1 MAFRVSFLLGRILVA
16 TYVFLTA
23 AYCLLAYIPFTY
35 HQVVVGALL
44 PWLSEFARFHSYSYW
59 PAFASAGLT
68 LPWRTRKTRLG
79 SIAFTVVYGAIG
91 ILLSLNPLL
100 LHLGNNSHSLGWC
113 ILSLTPLLWLAALD
127 WTEKSG
133 SLQTADQDSG
143 ETRRLFHAC
152 LLTAFYAWFLWTLS
166 VLLRIGW
173 RAKTGMD
180 PGQWVTAIFASLLF
194 HLLASMAA
202 FLVLNFIQT
211 LAAIVF
217 SSFQRRLLLC
227 AFSMVALL
235 AAVLKVIVFAPI
247 SFFGHWATATA
258 FATAFSVVFFFVGI
272 SARLYCA
279 EEGEI
284 AGPMAFLLYPTSFL
298 QSFSR
303 IGHWIVLVSVS
314 AVVAWLS
321 IAVSLMDWEFMLQ
334 KLLAMVVF
342 AGAFSFFYLTASAP
356 KRGDDDAFVVGSAV
370 LIFLYLGFTA
380 LPSGRRVIDRQKSLS
395 EYSNYDVSYR
405 LASSVLSP
413 PQASSSGSFYSFL
426 LGNTNIPRST
436 HLDPVNIELAGKLA
450 KTAGLKPNIFIFVID
465 SLRRDYLSTYNP
477 AVSFTPNIAAFARE
491 SDVAQNAFTHYTG
504 TGLSEPSIWTGA
516 LMAHQQYI
524 TPFAPMNSLQKLL
537 EFEHYRQFITR
548 DEILTN
554 ILGPSKLITDLDA
567 GRATMNCELC
577 QSLGELEGRI
587 DEVAPAGQPMFAYT
601 QPQNI
606 HVSVINRQGRSVP
619 DGESYPGFDA
629 AYASR
634 VRIMDRCFG
643 NFIQFLKS
651 RGLYENSVV
660 ILTAD
665 HGDSLGEGGRWGH
678 AYHITPEVVRVPL
691 IVHLPTAEKS
701 LRFDPSA
708 STFLTDL
715 TPSLYYLL
723 GHKPIEKSALY
734 GKPLFTDTSEEKKI
748 YLTNSY
754 LVASSYGSVYGLLL
768 NSGHSLYVANA
779 VENADYAYEWGEDS
793 RVSSDPVSPE
803 IRAARQQQIRNDVR
817 EIGRFYGFAGA
828 LQ

>member
-1 MAFRVSFLLGRILVA
+1 MAFRVSFLLARILVV
-16 TYVFLTA
+16 TYVILTA

-44 PWLSEFARFHSYSYW
+44 PWLSAFATFHSYFYW
-59 PAFASAGLT
+59 PAFAAAGLT
-68 LPWRTRKTRLG
+68 LPWHTRKTRLG
-79 SIAFTVVYGAIG
+79 SIAFMVVYGAIG

-100 LHLGNNSHSLGWC
+100 LHLENNLRSLAWC
-113 ILSLTPLLWLAALD
+113 IFSLAPLLWLAALD
-127 WTEKSG
+127 WTAESG
-133 SLQTADQDSG
+133 ILRWAEQPFG

-166 VLLRIGW
+166 VIARTGW
-173 RAKTGMD
+173 RGKTGMD
-180 PGQWVTAIFASLLF
+180 AGQWVTAIFGSLLF

-227 AFSMVALL
+227 AFSMVAML
-235 AAVLKVIVFAPI
+235 AALLKVIVFAPI
-247 SFFGHWATATA
+247 SFFGQWATATA
-258 FATAFSVVFFFVGI
+258 FATAFSMVFSIVGI
-272 SARLYCA
+272 SARLYRA
-279 EEGEI
+279 ESGEI
-284 AGPMAFLLYPTSFL
+284 AGPIAFLLFPASFL
-298 QSFSR
+298 RSFSR
-303 IGHWIVLVSVS
+303 IGQWIVLVAVS
-314 AVVAWLS
+314 AIVAWLS
-321 IAVSLMDWEFMLQ
+321 TAASVMDWEYMLQ
-334 KLLAMVVF
+334 KLLAVVVF
-342 AGAFSFFYLTASAP
+342 AGAFSFFYITAPAP
-356 KRGDDDAFVVGSAV
+356 KRRSGDALVVGATV
-370 LIFLYLGFTA
+370 LIFLYLGFIA
-380 LPSGRRVIDRQKSLS
+380 LPSGRRVIVRQKSLS
-395 EYSNYDVSYR
+395 EYANYDVSFR
-405 LASSVLSP
+405 LASGVLSP
-413 PQASSSGSFYSFL
+413 PRTSDSGLFYSFL

-436 HLDPVNIELAGKLA
+436 HLDPVNIELAGALA
-450 KTAGLKPNIFIFVID
+450 QTAGPKPNIFIFVID

-477 AVSFTPNIAAFARE
+477 GVDFTPNIAAFARE

-504 TGLSEPSIWTGA
+504 TGLSEPSIWTGT
-516 LMAHQQYI
+516 LMLHQQYI

-537 EFEHYRQFITR
+537 EFEQYRQFITR
-548 DEILTN
+548 DEILSN
-554 ILGPSKLITDLDA
+554 ILGPSKLITNLDA

-577 QSLGELEGRI
+577 QSLQELEGRI
-587 DEVAPAGQPMFAYT
+587 AETAPAGRPMFAYT

-606 HVSVINRQGRSVP
+606 HVSVINRQSRSVP
-619 DGESYPGFDA
+619 DGESYLGFDA

-634 VRIMDRCFG
+634 VRSMDRCFG

-678 AYHITPEVVRVPL
+678 AYHITPEVVRIPL

-708 STFLTDL
+708 PTFLTDL

-723 GHKPIEKSALY
+723 GHKPIVKSGLY
-734 GKPLFTDTSEEKKI
+734 GKPLFTDTSEEKKG
-748 YLTNSY
+748 YPANSY
-754 LVASSYGSVYGLLL
+754 LVASSYGPVYGLLL

-779 VENADYAYEWGEDS
+779 VEYGDYAYEWGEDS

-803 IRAARQQQIRNDVR
+803 IRANRQQQIRNDVS